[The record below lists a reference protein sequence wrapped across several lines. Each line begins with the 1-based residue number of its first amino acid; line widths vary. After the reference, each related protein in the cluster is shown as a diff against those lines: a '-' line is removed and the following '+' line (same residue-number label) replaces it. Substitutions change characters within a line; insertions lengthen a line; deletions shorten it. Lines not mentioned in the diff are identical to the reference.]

1 MNDDKIKSIRQHGKL
16 AQGQRDLINYLQ
28 GKRLTMQQAIH
39 AKCYECMGYFADGKL
54 DCRMP
59 KCPLHKFMPYNA
71 EKQKRTTPQK

>member
-1 MNDDKIKSIRQHGKL
+1 MNDKIKSIRQYGKQ
-16 AQGQRDLINYLQ
+16 AKGQRNLINHLE

-54 DCRMP
+54 D
-59 KCPLHKFMPYNA
+59 LHKFMPYNA

>member
-1 MNDDKIKSIRQHGKL
+1 MNNDKIKSIRQYGKL
-16 AQGQRDLINYLQ
+16 AKGQRYLINYLQ

-39 AKCYECMGYFADGKL
+39 ANCYECMGYFADGKL